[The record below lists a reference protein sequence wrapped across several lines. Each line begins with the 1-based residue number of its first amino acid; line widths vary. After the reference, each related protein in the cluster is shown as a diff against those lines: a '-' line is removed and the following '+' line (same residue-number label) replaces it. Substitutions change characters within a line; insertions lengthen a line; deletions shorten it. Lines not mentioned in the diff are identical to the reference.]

1 MKLEKYVGNPILSP
15 LECNEW
21 ESLVTCNPG
30 VIYDGGVFYM
40 LYRAAGNDKEHV
52 IRFGL
57 AVSKDGY
64 NFDRSSDQPVFT
76 PSENGPDSGCVE
88 DPRIVKLDSE
98 YYITYAFRP
107 YAPGQYW
114 KFEHDEVLVPECG
127 EDAPQ
132 FIKKNLGSTGLAVTT
147 DFKSFKRLGRI
158 TSPILDDRDVILFPE
173 KIDERYVLLHR
184 PKQFVGNE
192 YGVNYPSIWIKFSDD
207 ILNWE
212 DKESILLLTGR
223 QDSWEEKIGGST
235 PPLKT
240 DKGWLMLYHG
250 VESGGLGYY
259 RVGAVL
265 LDSNNPTKVIGRTR
279 TPILEPEFDHEIN
292 GYYHGCVFPSGNVI
306 VDEKLYVYYGS
317 ADKYVCVA
325 TCNVNELVDYLLS
338 DECSVDKI

>member
-64 NFDRSSDQPVFT
+64 NFDRSSAQPVFT

-147 DFKSFKRLGRI
+147 DFKSFKL
-158 TSPILDDRDVILFPE
+158 SVKSSYFSKLF
-173 KIDERYVLLHR
+173 
-184 PKQFVGNE
+184 
-192 YGVNYPSIWIKFSDD
+192 S
-207 ILNWE
+207 
-212 DKESILLLTGR
+212 
-223 QDSWEEKIGGST
+223 
-235 PPLKT
+235 
-240 DKGWLMLYHG
+240 
-250 VESGGLGYY
+250 
-259 RVGAVL
+259 
-265 LDSNNPTKVIGRTR
+265 
-279 TPILEPEFDHEIN
+279 
-292 GYYHGCVFPSGNVI
+292 
-306 VDEKLYVYYGS
+306 
-317 ADKYVCVA
+317 
-325 TCNVNELVDYLLS
+325 
-338 DECSVDKI
+338 